1 VTAIE
6 AEWFFVLML
15 LAALGVAEALRVDDA
30 GPVLLGGDGGEEIVL
45 RDLEEL
51 LVSLLA
57 GLDGGGS
64 GDGGE
69 GGGRGRRFDEWW

>member
-1 VTAIE
+1 M
-6 AEWFFVLML
+6 LML